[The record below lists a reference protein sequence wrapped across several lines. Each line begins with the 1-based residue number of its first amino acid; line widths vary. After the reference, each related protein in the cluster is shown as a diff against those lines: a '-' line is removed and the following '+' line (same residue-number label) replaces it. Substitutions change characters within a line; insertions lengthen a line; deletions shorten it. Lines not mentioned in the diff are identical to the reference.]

1 MAAAVA
7 MQRATGAVAGVWQ
20 QQQQQQVEMGWRELG
35 QALLLLQR
43 AAGAAATGVG
53 SMSRRACS
61 SSSRAAAGR
70 RGQESEQQRAV
81 GTPRHDEV
89 EERAQ
94 AAAADRTHS
103 RTWS

>member
-61 SSSRAAAGR
+61 SSRAAAGR